1 MKDDIKQQ
9 VKELMEENRNLRFT
23 NRQLLKNLTD
33 LKYEYA
39 VIQMVNNRLEAEI
52 QKMKGEEN
60 DK

>member
-9 VKELMEENRNLRFT
+9 IRELMEENRNLRFT

-52 QKMKGEEN
+52 LKLKGGQEN
-60 DK
+60 D